1 MTVPDVGPA
10 VPRPVAL
17 ALLGL
22 SEQATATDVVAAYR
36 RLAKTTHPDVAGP
49 RDPDAGRRFAALTDA
64 YRALVPMPAA
74 PSSTTPPATAPPPT
88 APPQGGPPGR
98 GRIPVRVR
106 VTRSPFIAGP
116 VRDTRSPII
125 AGPVRISPLPP
136 TPRSRDDH

>member
-10 VPRPVAL
+10 VPRPAAL

-64 YRALVPMPAA
+64 YRALVPTPAA
-74 PSSTTPPATAPPPT
+74 PSPTAPPPE
-88 APPQGGPPGR
+88 APPQGGPPRR

-106 VTRSPFIAGP
+106 VTRSPVIARP
-116 VRDTRSPII
+116 VGVTRSPII